1 MADTLTPEQRV
12 KAMCS
17 VKSRD
22 TSVEMAVRSLVHAM
36 GFRYRLHVSDLPG
49 KPDLVFPSR
58 RKIIQ
63 VHGCF
68 WHQHLGCRHA
78 TMPST
83 NAEYWVHKLYS
94 NVRRDNANVK
104 ALKAMG
110 WKVMVVWECEAQARA
125 RQRLIKR
132 LRRFLCP

>member
-1 MADTLTPEQRV
+1 
-12 KAMCS
+12 
-17 VKSRD
+17 
-22 TSVEMAVRSLVHAM
+22 
-36 GFRYRLHVSDLPG
+36 
-49 KPDLVFPSR
+49 
-58 RKIIQ
+58 
-63 VHGCF
+63 
-68 WHQHLGCRHA
+68 
-78 TMPST
+78 MPST